1 MVVRRSRHGG
11 LLGPIRDD
19 RFFGAT
25 RGPRELEIS
34 LTLRRLGVASPE
46 IVAYATYP
54 AGPMFR
60 RANVVSREVPRSL
73 DLAAALAALSRGD
86 SKRLLLEATGKLLA
100 SMSLAR
106 ARHPDLNIKNVLVAH
121 NDFGG
126 VESFVL
132 DVDRVWL
139 DKGGAV
145 SVLEAN
151 MRRLSRSALKWRRL
165 HGAAHRGG
173 RPARDREHRAG
184 ADHARSM
191 SGAASGR
198 RICIVMMSA
207 IGDAVHVLPVVTAL
221 KRHDPDAKITWIL
234 QPGPAS
240 LVRGHPDLDEILI
253 FENGRGLRG
262 MLDLRAALAQRE
274 FDLVID
280 LQVYIKAGLVT
291 SFTRASVKLG
301 FDKARARDMNWL
313 FTTQRIPPHASQHVQ
328 DQYLEFLAALRTP
341 AEPLEWQL
349 GPWPGELTARD
360 RVLGAFPVLSRRS

>member
-1 MVVRRSRHGG
+1 
-11 LLGPIRDD
+11 
-19 RFFGAT
+19 
-25 RGPRELEIS
+25 
-34 LTLRRLGVASPE
+34 
-46 IVAYATYP
+46 
-54 AGPMFR
+54 
-60 RANVVSREVPRSL
+60 
-73 DLAAALAALSRGD
+73 
-86 SKRLLLEATGKLLA
+86 
-100 SMSLAR
+100 MS
-106 ARHPDLNIKNVLVAH
+106 
-121 NDFGG
+121 
-126 VESFVL
+126 S
-132 DVDRVWL
+132 
-139 DKGGAV
+139 
-145 SVLEAN
+145 
-151 MRRLSRSALKWRRL
+151 
-165 HGAAHRGG
+165 
-173 RPARDREHRAG
+173 
-184 ADHARSM
+184 
-191 SGAASGR
+191 AASGR

-253 FENGRGLRG
+253 FENGRGWRG

-280 LQVYIKAGLVT
+280 LQVYLKAGLVT

-360 RVLGAFPVLSRRS
+360 RVLGALPRPFATLVIGATHREKEWLPERWAELASALRGDFGLEAVLAGGRSTRELETARFIADAGARAHSTLGVPLRDLVTILDASELVISLDTAPLHMSVALERPVISLMGYNNPKRVGPYRRYHDLLVDAYGDPGEDYPITYAHRLGRMPRITVRDVLERVQRWSSVYRDRAESTVS